1 MNLPIT
7 PGQNAKGTKGA
18 SVVMVP
24 EKTGKNTSPVACFA
38 ACLIG
43 IFPLP
48 KIRWVFSITT
58 IASSTTIP
66 NASKKEN
73 NTIMFM
79 VKPILGIIIN
89 AMAIDNGTDNATNM
103 ALVKPIKNIKI
114 MVTKTKPIT
123 MVLIKSCNVSLV
135 LAD

>member
-1 MNLPIT
+1 
-7 PGQNAKGTKGA
+7 
-18 SVVMVP
+18 MVP
-24 EKTGKNTSPVACFA
+24 ENTGKNTSPVACFA
-38 ACLIG
+38 ACLMG

-66 NASKKEN
+66 KASKKEN

-89 AMAIDNGTDNATNM
+89 AIAIDNGTDKATNM
-103 ALVKPIKNIKI
+103 ALVNPIKNMRI